1 MLDFIPH
8 PVCSVHSMQSIKFP
22 NTIFLL
28 QNAQNVA
35 KGNDCNWIW
44 HWLYYIVMHTDTHS
58 ERMICVSYRIEWFAT
73 DSESNDRKYKLKNIY
88 IFKRCL
94 KINAIDFICFNF
106 VQFIQLQ
113 QSCIHFT
120 RNHESTFIH
129 CANAS
134 RMNAHLLLNSVWNF
148 AVPNRRFFP
157 QI

>member
-1 MLDFIPH
+1 MIAIEFDIDYIH
-8 PVCSVHSMQSIKFP
+8 C
-22 NTIFLL
+22 
-28 QNAQNVA
+28 NA
-35 KGNDCNWIW
+35 
-44 HWLYYIVMHTDTHS
+44 HRHTHS
-58 ERMICVSYRIEWFAT
+58 ERDAT

-134 RMNAHLLLNSVWNF
+134 QMNAHLLPNSVWNF
-148 AVPNRRFFP
+148 AVPNRRFFFHKYKSKRMNFKW
-157 QI
+157 